1 MWPQR
6 QAVSLRDSTLIYTGY
21 FEVFSL
27 SITTCYNCWKCR
39 SSLTCIDNEIFS
51 SQCGQWMLVLLVLP
65 FQIPTHQGKSCV
77 QNAPPNVFVEGKI
90 RDHDFLHIAQA
101 LKPRP
106 CSPFIEPFSHE
117 SELFNTLSTSIFK
130 NTTLVFGVPLK
141 RLDTS
146 GSSSPPSGY
155 RRQWNVHGSW
165 SFQNDL
171 CITRQLSIMIIFCFS
186 IS

>member
-39 SSLTCIDNEIFS
+39 SSLTCIDNEIFFHDVANGYLYYLYS
-51 SQCGQWMLVLLVLP
+51 PSKFPLTREKVVFKMPHPMSLKKA
-65 FQIPTHQGKSCV
+65 KS
-77 QNAPPNVFVEGKI
+77 GTMT
-90 RDHDFLHIAQA
+90 LHIHQA
-101 LKPRP
+101 SKPGP
-106 CSPFIEPFSHE
+106 CSPFVEPFSHE
-117 SELFNTLSTSIFK
+117 SELFSTLNTSIFK
-130 NTTLVFGVPLK
+130 DITLVFGVPLE

-155 RRQWNVHGSW
+155 KRQWNVHGSW

-171 CITRQLSIMIIFCFS
+171 RITRQLSIMIIFCFS